1 MPMTSDQES
10 ARAPQAFTDQVAD
23 AYEHL
28 HDLVALRTHP
38 LLGQLVPPSP
48 EAPAKRA
55 RRLHDLLRNLIDE
68 LDPGAEAPSFSP
80 EWRRHR
86 YMVMRYLKG
95 LTHQAVAEQFGIGL
109 RQYYRVR
116 IEILEEIAAILWARR
131 ASPSGTLALDAE
143 TPPSPES
150 QLEMLR
156 LEAARLAQVDRF
168 AHVQEVVAGV
178 AQLLEPLMRQRSLFL
193 ALELPAHL
201 PAVSVQQDL
210 LRQMLVGLLGFLTE
224 RAQGATVRIRSA
236 ADQAA
241 VHLTITVDPA
251 TAVNPVDRETATIQQ
266 LSELQAFAAIGDC
279 HVLPL
284 MELEQ
289 IIGFDLS
296 LPIARRTVLVVD
308 DNEGV
313 LQLLTRYLGAHGYRV
328 LAASTAVEALAKAE
342 QFRPFAITVD
352 LMMPEHDGW
361 ELLQKLTMQPTTCRI
376 PIIVCSVLKQ
386 KELALSLGAT
396 AYIEKPVTEGALM
409 AALEA
414 LERVPARS

>member
-1 MPMTSDQES
+1 MTSTQDHEQLTPEF
-10 ARAPQAFTDQVAD
+10 ADQVAD

-38 LLGQLVPPSP
+38 LLDQLVAPSA

-55 RRLHDLLRNLIDE
+55 RRLHDLLRDLIDE
-68 LDPGAEAPSFSP
+68 LDPGAEAPSFSA

-95 LTHQAVAEQFGIGL
+95 LTHQAVADQFAIGL

-116 IEILEEIAAILWARR
+116 KEILDDVAGILWRRR
-131 ASPSGTLALDAE
+131 ATCDPQSTGISGPGEGA
-143 TPPSPES
+143 ES

-156 LEAARLAQVDRF
+156 LEAARLAQVDRY
-168 AHVQEVVAGV
+168 ARVQEIVSGV
-178 AQLLEPLMRQRSLFL
+178 AQLLEPLMRQRGLYL
-193 ALELPAHL
+193 ASELPPQL

-210 LRQMLVGLLGFLTE
+210 LRQMLVGLLGYLTE
-224 RAQGATVRIRSA
+224 RTREATVRVSSS

-241 VHLTITVDPA
+241 VDLSVRVDPPEA
-251 TAVNPVDRETATIQQ
+251 LEPAGQGEDSSRK
-266 LSELQAFAAIGDC
+266 LSELQAFATIGEC
-279 HVLPL
+279 HLLPL
-284 MELEQ
+284 VECER

-296 LPIARRTVLVVD
+296 LPIARRTVLAVD

-313 LQLLTRYLGAHGYRV
+313 LQLLTRYLAAHGYRV
-328 LAASTAVEALAKAE
+328 LTASTSEEALSKAE
-342 QFRPFAITVD
+342 RFRPYAITVD

-361 ELLQKLTMQPTTCRI
+361 ELLQRLTMQPSTSRI

-386 KELALSLGAT
+386 RELALSLGAT
-396 AYIEKPVTEGALM
+396 AYIEKPVTEEALVT
-409 AALEA
+409 ALEA
-414 LERVPARS
+414 LDRTPARS